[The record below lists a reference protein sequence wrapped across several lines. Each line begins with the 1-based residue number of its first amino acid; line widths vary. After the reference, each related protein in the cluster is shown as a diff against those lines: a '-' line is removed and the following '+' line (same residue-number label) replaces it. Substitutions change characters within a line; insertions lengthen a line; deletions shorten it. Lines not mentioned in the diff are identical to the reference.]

1 MTFDDL
7 TAGPAAPA
15 DAARDARDAAVEKAV
30 AARDNAL
37 ERAHTV
43 RDNAVERAHT
53 ARDNAVE
60 GARFARDTALERAHA
75 ARDAAAEAAV
85 LVKPRLR
92 GVVHQWAFFVSLA
105 LGAALVVLAS
115 GERARVAVLVYAISL
130 SGLLGTSALYH
141 RVTWAPEARRRMRKL
156 DHSMIFV
163 LIAGTTTPIALI
175 AMEGTV
181 ATALLIAVWTGTA
194 LGIVLSVAWIDA
206 PKWLNTVVYCV
217 VGCSGLF
224 AIGSLLGSVG
234 LLAVAGLALGGAF
247 YLAGAIIYATKRPN
261 PAPAVFGYHEI
272 FHVLVVVAAAVHF
285 VVIAAIVL
293 PA

>member
-7 TAGPAAPA
+7 TAGRPDPA
-15 DAARDARDAAVEKAV
+15 DAARDAADAAVEKAT
-30 AARDNAL
+30 AARDNAI
-37 ERAHTV
+37 ERV
-43 RDNAVERAHT
+43 
-53 ARDNAVE
+53 
-60 GARFARDTALERAHA
+60 GAARDTAIERAGA
-75 ARDAAAEAAV
+75 ARVAAIEAAV

-92 GVVHQWAFFVSLA
+92 GVVHQWAFVVSLA

-115 GERARVAVLVYAISL
+115 GQRARVAVLVYAISL

-163 LIAGTTTPIALI
+163 LIAGTTTPIALLAMHGTMSTVLLTVVWVGTGIGI
-175 AMEGTV
+175 ALS
-181 ATALLIAVWTGTA
+181 LL
-194 LGIVLSVAWIDA
+194 WIDA
-206 PKWLNTVVYCV
+206 PKWLNTIVYCV
-217 VGCSGLF
+217 VGLSGAV

-234 LLAVAGLALGGAF
+234 LLAVGGIALGGAI
-247 YLAGAIIYATKRPN
+247 YLAGAVIYATKRPN

-272 FHVLVVVAAAVHF
+272 FHVLVVVAAAIHF
-285 VVIAAIVL
+285 IVIAAIVL